1 MLAMDSG
8 SHVGRRAL
16 CRRLGGSK
24 RRSSTDRARCNTR
37 EFSSCQHD
45 ALPFLRPDQQ
55 RPDFPHANRKSFTV
69 GLQGESLEWVFR
81 MRGKAA
87 YLIVTVAVIL
97 GVAILAR
104 RVLRVFH
111 N

>member
-1 MLAMDSG
+1 LG
-8 SHVGRRAL
+8 
-16 CRRLGGSK
+16 RRLGGSK
-24 RRSSTDRARCNTR
+24 RRNSADRARCNTR

-45 ALPFLRPDQQ
+45 ALPFLCPDQQ

-69 GLQGESLEWVFR
+69 GLQGESLEWVLR

-87 YLIVTVAVIL
+87 YLIVTVALIL
-97 GVAILAR
+97 VAAILAR
-104 RVLRVFH
+104 RVLSAFH